1 LNLSAERQRVE
12 LVDPSPEWPVKAQ
25 AESARLAAA
34 IGETLVVIHHIGST
48 SIPGIKAKPTI
59 DLLPLVR
66 DLSALDAREQAVTAL
81 GYEWM
86 GEFGLPGRRFL
97 RLNREGKRAFNVH
110 CYEQSSPEV
119 TRHLAF
125 RDYLRAHTDVAKEY
139 ETEKIRAAKLQPDDV
154 LAYNDAK
161 NDWIKETEQ
170 KAIAWYG
177 GRSR

>member
-1 LNLSAERQRVE
+1 MDLSAERQRVE
-12 LVDPSPEWPVKAQ
+12 LVDPSPGWAPKAL

-97 RLNREGKRAFNVH
+97 RLDRDGKRAFNVH
-110 CYEQSSPEV
+110 CYEQSSSEV

-125 RDYLRAHTDVAKEY
+125 RDYLRAHPAIGREY
-139 ETEKIRAAKLQPDDV
+139 EAEKIRAAKLQPNDV

-161 NDWIKETEQ
+161 NDWIKETEK
-170 KAIAWYG
+170 KAIAWYA
-177 GRSR
+177 GR